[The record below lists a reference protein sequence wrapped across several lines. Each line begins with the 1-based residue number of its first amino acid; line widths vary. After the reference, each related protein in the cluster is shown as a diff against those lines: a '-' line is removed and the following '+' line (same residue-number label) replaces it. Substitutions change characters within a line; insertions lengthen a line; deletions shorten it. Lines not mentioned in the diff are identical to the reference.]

1 MMTADIRV
9 RRFEPDIREWA
20 VRVAALEMKDG
31 DPTVA
36 LASVALRVGCTA
48 ATLRRWM
55 RQAERA
61 GGIRPGVFTNP
72 RRRVAELED
81 EVARLRAEKA
91 RLELAARRPNWD
103 GLLIG
108 VRSAPPLARQA

>member
-1 MMTADIRV
+1 MMTADFRV

-20 VRVAALEMKDG
+20 VRVAALEMKDS
-31 DPTVA
+31 DPAAA
-36 LASVALRVGCTA
+36 LASVALRVGCTP

-81 EVARLRAEKA
+81 EVRPR
-91 RLELAARRPNWD
+91 RTGGYHRRP
-103 GLLIG
+103 
-108 VRSAPPLARQA
+108 RSSGHRDVVALEFPPRT

>member
-1 MMTADIRV
+1 MTAENRIL
-9 RRFEPDIREWA
+9 RFEPDVREWA

-31 DPTVA
+31 DPADV
-36 LASVALRVGCTA
+36 LVSVARRVGCTP
-48 ATLRRWM
+48 ATVRRWM
-55 RQAERA
+55 REAERA

-91 RLELAARRPNWD
+91 RLQLEARRRTLGD
-103 GLLIG
+103 LLIG
-108 VRSAPPLARQA
+108 GPSEAPVARRA